1 MRKPNQ
7 VFNLTVEVE
16 PRLSTEKLPTP
27 DIT

>member
-1 MRKPNQ
+1 MGKPNQ